1 MFGNATVCD
10 NAIVHGANLFDH
22 VIIQDNA
29 EIGPGSEIFGDIT
42 LGSDV
47 KITGYI
53 GRDAVIKT
61 KV

>member
-1 MFGNATVCD
+1 MQEFMALIYLIMLLYKTTAQV
-10 NAIVHGANLFDH
+10 LK
-22 VIIQDNA
+22 
-29 EIGPGSEIFGDIT
+29 